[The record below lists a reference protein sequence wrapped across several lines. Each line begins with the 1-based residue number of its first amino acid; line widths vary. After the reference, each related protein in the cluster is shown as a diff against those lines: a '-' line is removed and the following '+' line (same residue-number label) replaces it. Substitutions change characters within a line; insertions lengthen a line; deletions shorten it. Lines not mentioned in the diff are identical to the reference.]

1 MNYKLNQITNCS
13 GDNTT
18 PKGAPAPDV
27 RLRLV
32 KSSKYINIKLY
43 FRSPKLAVE
52 DFFLNLQT
60 KLPNLPILHWWENK
74 DKNVSEICWKVPNLI
89 DLKYNNKYWQ
99 VKETSN
105 GTFYL
110 YAAYYDVRKFTC
122 LGNDSFLGP
131 LFKVDLSNSFIPNYI
146 YNTCE
151 PKQGLG
157 FQQIQ

>member
-1 MNYKLNQITNCS
+1 MNYKLNQIPNRS

-27 RLRLV
+27 RLRLL

-43 FRSPKLAVE
+43 FRSPKFAVE

-122 LGNDSFLGP
+122 LGNDFFLDHFLKLIFSRTLKKSF
-131 LFKVDLSNSFIPNYI
+131 KSFYS
-146 YNTCE
+146 
-151 PKQGLG
+151 
-157 FQQIQ
+157 

>member
-146 YNTCE
+146 YM
-151 PKQGLG
+151 
-157 FQQIQ
+157 